1 MAIAS
6 FLGAFVV
13 EGCRALCVV
22 GVGWHNL
29 PSGVRGGLRG
39 WGWWFL
45 FCGGLVVVDVVFDV
59 WLEWEFKG
67 YLMGLMGVSAVFF
80 CVMRWP
86 YGSVVGVSCDVL
98 RRYGLVANGIGRKV
112 GGFCRVVGMGTRVH
126 GT

>member
-1 MAIAS
+1 VAIAS

-39 WGWWFL
+39 WDGGFCFVVGWM
-45 FCGGLVVVDVVFDV
+45 VADVVFDV
-59 WLEWEFKG
+59 SLEREFKG
-67 YLMGLMGVSAVFF
+67 YLMGLMDVSAVFF

-86 YGSVVGVSCDVL
+86 HWLAVGVSCDVL